1 MKCRRT
7 RTVRVSTDLR
17 TPLRSP
23 RPTLPTPPPLAGF
36 SLLELLVVIG
46 IVAVLATLAFPALAS
61 AKSRAQRVH
70 CAGNLRQIALAARL
84 YAEDHDD
91 RLPIPT
97 AATGPATSQAGFLP
111 DLLRDQLKDA
121 ASFQCRRDTR
131 PEETRRTRGS
141 YEGNPAHANRS
152 LRRLAAERSAATNAQ
167 EPWWYRDLQPWHQGR
182 NTVRADGSVRL
193 EP

>member
-1 MKCRRT
+1 M
-7 RTVRVSTDLR
+7 
-17 TPLRSP
+17 
-23 RPTLPTPPPLAGF
+23 
-36 SLLELLVVIG
+36 VIG

-91 RLPIPT
+91 RLPIAPP
-97 AATGPATSQAGFLP
+97 ADGPAGSAASRATSLP
-111 DLLRDQLKDA
+111 DLLRDQLKDP

-131 PEETRRTRGS
+131 PEETRRARGS

-152 LRRLAAERSAATNAQ
+152 LRRLAAERSAATNAP